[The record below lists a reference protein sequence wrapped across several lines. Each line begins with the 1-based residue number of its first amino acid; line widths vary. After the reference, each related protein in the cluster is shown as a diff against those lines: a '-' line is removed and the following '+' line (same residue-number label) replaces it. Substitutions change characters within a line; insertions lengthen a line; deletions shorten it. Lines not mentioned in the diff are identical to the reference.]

1 MSSLLGQRTD
11 QSNDPTVGQSGRS
24 IRNIDKDNVL
34 ARKSAGGKS
43 RTLSN
48 LGSIASKRGN
58 RKLSRQQV
66 SGNQMVLQRHKR
78 RTLTKGKVQKQRTQQ
93 LQKKQRLQ
101 QSQQKQ
107 EASAQQQEQENLGD
121 YTMDR
126 GTY

>member
-11 QSNDPTVGQSGRS
+11 QSNDPTIGRSGRS
-24 IRNIDKDNVL
+24 IRNIDNGNVP

-43 RTLSN
+43 RMLSS

-58 RKLSRQQV
+58 RKLARQQG

-93 LQKKQRLQ
+93 LQNKQRLQ

-126 GTY
+126 GKY